1 MNNDAEY
8 QGNRTAG
15 MLRGMEGLVPMNL
28 KKTGSEELSPI
39 ILYYDELEGME
50 SVWPRLEERFRRT
63 GHSRPILF
71 REYDSYKELPGT
83 DGDLYT
89 YDAVVLSAL
98 VDKGFLRALPKAV
111 TYDHVFPWI
120 MDKTRVRQR
129 NYGVPFMLC
138 SNALICRQKEDLHAR
153 NIMELHENVAIPMR
167 SMLMF
172 YFVQAVIENQSLKK
186 SFHVME
192 HLLDL
197 IGGRDSLAAS
207 GMGDYDGINRFNREE
222 CRYLLSFTEDLAD
235 LKKDDYAVYF
245 ANFSDNET
253 RKRPLFLAD
262 FISVGKHI
270 QKEKLQ
276 DCLDL
281 IQILISEQFV
291 YETCVPD
298 GRLEYLLPADRHV
311 FQRLAEYDSL
321 YKSLYSQVDSE
332 ENGILRYGKRFY
344 EDFYTKRDL
353 LLQLLWERAGWK
365 P

>member
-1 MNNDAEY
+1 MHCAFSFTREY
-8 QGNRTAG
+8 VRGVLFPCPKFTAG
-15 MLRGMEGLVPMNL
+15 RRERTSV
-28 KKTGSEELSPI
+28 EL
-39 ILYYDELEGME
+39 
-50 SVWPRLEERFRRT
+50 
-63 GHSRPILF
+63 
-71 REYDSYKELPGT
+71 
-83 DGDLYT
+83 
-89 YDAVVLSAL
+89 
-98 VDKGFLRALPKAV
+98 
-111 TYDHVFPWI
+111 
-120 MDKTRVRQR
+120 
-129 NYGVPFMLC
+129 
-138 SNALICRQKEDLHAR
+138 NAHTFCH
-153 NIMELHENVAIPMR
+153 
-167 SMLMF
+167 
-172 YFVQAVIENQSLKK
+172 
-186 SFHVME
+186 
-192 HLLDL
+192 
-197 IGGRDSLAAS
+197 
-207 GMGDYDGINRFNREE
+207 
-222 CRYLLSFTEDLAD
+222 FTEDLAD

-270 QKEKLQ
+270 QKEKLH

-321 YKSLYSQVDSE
+321 YESLYSQVDSE

-353 LLQLLWERAGWK
+353 LLQLLWERTGWK